1 MYYISFRHIAYFSY
15 MAWLFN
21 SLNQLLSVCRA
32 VGRGRGG
39 IFVTD
44 STLQSTAQAF
54 VDIQKKRNDL
64 REPFDF
70 FSWSVFLCVSFE
82 LIQNILQILCLCV
95 INKIFVR
102 NQLSQAMKRKIH
114 FFKHCIFQKAIYLI
128 DLLSKGSVG

>member
-1 MYYISFRHIAYFSY
+1 MYYISFRHIAYVSY

-21 SLNQLLSVCRA
+21 YLNQLLSVCMG
-32 VGRGRGG
+32 GRRG

-44 STLQSTAQAF
+44 STLQSAAQAF

-70 FSWSVFLCVSFE
+70 FSWGVFLCVSFE

-128 DLLSKGSVG
+128 DLLSKGNVG